1 MDKAV
6 TKREAAEIEKYNYVN
21 KSLYE
26 ASKLIGLRKF
36 KDFLI
41 ELVAL
46 VEFQNERAQKGFS
59 VSNQSFH
66 TVFLGNAG
74 VGKTTAA
81 RILAKILYGLGI
93 VQNANVVEVSRN
105 DLVSEY
111 VGQTAAKTKDAI
123 QRAMGGVLFI
133 DEAYALARGGEQD
146 FGKEAIDTL
155 VKAMEDH
162 RGEFVV
168 ILAGYSEE
176 MRQLLKTNSGL
187 QSRIANTV
195 ILEDYN
201 SDELVSIAQRMIKE
215 QNFTLE
221 VGLLPK
227 LKELFES
234 KQLKGKKDVGNA
246 RMVRNTIETAI
257 RKHAV
262 VYNMNPSIPLNQLSS
277 TDFGI
282 TDKTFSLENELNKL
296 IGNEEVKNLIRSL
309 EDQIYINQERKKL
322 NLKNTD
328 QSLHMVFKGSPGVG
342 KTTFARIVAQLLKE
356 LGVLKTGHLVEVDR
370 SDLVAGYVGQTALK
384 TKDVIES
391 ALGGVLFIDEAY
403 SLAQNNDQF
412 GKEAIDT
419 LVKAMED
426 YRDELVVIVAGYSDD
441 MDKFLQINQ
450 GLSSRFNIQIPFKD
464 YSLKELFEIAI
475 KMYSDKEYR
484 LTHESCIILS
494 HILKMG
500 LELGGNGRFVRNVVE
515 ESIRAQS
522 TRLRAVNNRTKAALL
537 TIIDK
542 DMEQVK
548 KSL

>member
-1 MDKAV
+1 
-6 TKREAAEIEKYNYVN
+6 
-21 KSLYE
+21 
-26 ASKLIGLRKF
+26 
-36 KDFLI
+36 
-41 ELVAL
+41 
-46 VEFQNERAQKGFS
+46 
-59 VSNQSFH
+59 
-66 TVFLGNAG
+66 
-74 VGKTTAA
+74 
-81 RILAKILYGLGI
+81 
-93 VQNANVVEVSRN
+93 
-105 DLVSEY
+105 
-111 VGQTAAKTKDAI
+111 
-123 QRAMGGVLFI
+123 
-133 DEAYALARGGEQD
+133 
-146 FGKEAIDTL
+146 
-155 VKAMEDH
+155 
-162 RGEFVV
+162 
-168 ILAGYSEE
+168 

-322 NLKNTD
+322 NLKNTE

-500 LELGGNGRFVRNVVE
+500 LELGENGRFVRNVVE